1 MIAIACDHAGIDLKP
16 HVIAV
21 LDELG
26 IPYKDLGTN
35 SHESVDYPIYGARA
49 ANAVASGECSM
60 GIIMCGTGVG
70 IGMAASM
77 GAFLLM
83 AGQKGKRLALPNS
96 EIMIHQPLG
105 GASGQATDV
114 AIRAEWL
121 VKTKE
126 KMTRLMSEMTGQ
138 PIERVKQDVERDYF
152 MSAEEGLK
160 YGIIDE
166 IYRPRNAK

>member
-60 GIIMCGTGVG
+60 GIIMCGTGVASAWRPARCTAS
-70 IGMAASM
+70 AASP
-77 GAFLLM
+77 A
-83 AGQKGKRLALPNS
+83 R
-96 EIMIHQPLG
+96 I
-105 GASGQATDV
+105 
-114 AIRAEWL
+114 
-121 VKTKE
+121 
-126 KMTRLMSEMTGQ
+126 
-138 PIERVKQDVERDYF
+138 PIP
-152 MSAEEGLK
+152 
-160 YGIIDE
+160 
-166 IYRPRNAK
+166 PR

>member
-70 IGMAASM
+70 IGMAASKVHGIRCALLSDPGSARLTREHNDAHM
-77 GAFLLM
+77 MALGAGFVGELLALEIVDTFLDTPFSNGERHKRRIEKLM
-83 AGQKGKRLALPNS
+83 A
-96 EIMIHQPLG
+96 
-105 GASGQATDV
+105 
-114 AIRAEWL
+114 
-121 VKTKE
+121 
-126 KMTRLMSEMTGQ
+126 
-138 PIERVKQDVERDYF
+138 VEQ
-152 MSAEEGLK
+152 G
-160 YGIIDE
+160 
-166 IYRPRNAK
+166 